1 MTSGSNLSRN
11 LAVLAIGLDLIGLYG
26 LMSLAFLPAGE
37 GPQWGLATL
46 PGAILGIAAVVIAR
60 RDRKRGLLILGLAAT
75 VLGLI
80 GLLVWVSI
88 ISILART

>member
-26 LMSLAFLPAGE
+26 LYALAFLPAGE

-46 PGAILGIAAVVIAR
+46 PGAFLGIAAVVIAR